1 MLRDVSI
8 SVMPARIQKVKI
20 DPAGEAVVEG
30 AGEHLEIFR
39 LRPVLGLHGRS
50 VPAANH
56 RGICL
61 LKGRKKLFKSGR
73 LLPASYCND
82 INLTIFTKQVT
93 SFTVKIAAY
102 VELFMK

>member
-1 MLRDVSI
+1 MLREVSM
-8 SVMPARIQKVKI
+8 SVMPHLSRRVEI
-20 DPAGEAVVEG
+20 DPAGKAVVEG
-30 AGEHLEIFR
+30 AGEDLEIFR
-39 LRPVLGLHGRS
+39 LRPVLGLHGRP
-50 VPAANH
+50 VPTANH

-61 LKGRKKLFKSGR
+61 LKGRKKLFKSSR

-102 VELFMK
+102 VELSMK